1 LPLLS
6 TTWYFGCSTLLTIG
20 PHKAAAS
27 KVTPAMPMIHHMYF
41 FRIGSLGFGITAR
54 SGLQVERTVI

>member
-1 LPLLS
+1 LLN
-6 TTWYFGCSTLLTIG
+6 IAHDR